1 MADEIKTDEALVAEL
16 EEMFGSE
23 ASGSEESGTES
34 ETEPETEPEDT
45 HTEEPT
51 GDEGESEGNEPANE
65 PEGNSNTQAE
75 DKQRAKQNYAF
86 AEMRTQNKKL
96 SNLISKLGTVLGLDE
111 KTPVDEIADKVQS
124 VLLQKESKD
133 SNIPVEYLQ
142 RMQALEVIAQDA
154 TRVKREKEVS
164 DNLTSLSEKYNL
176 SKEQL
181 TEFATQLAAD
191 GKNPLEVDNVD
202 IESEY
207 LKRHQQDLI
216 QAAVA
221 KALADEK
228 ARLAKADNHA
238 GGKGPS
244 GAGSGDEGGSKI
256 KTVAELSKA
265 LDSLE

>member
-1 MADEIKTDEALVAEL
+1 MADEIRTDEALVAEL
-16 EEMFGSE
+16 EEMFGSG
-23 ASGSEESGTES
+23 AEETES
-34 ETEPETEPEDT
+34 EEPASEPEATETES
-45 HTEEPT
+45 EEPT
-51 GDEGESEGNEPANE
+51 GDEGEGEDSAQVED
-65 PEGNSNTQAE
+65 NSDTQTE
-75 DKQRAKQNYAF
+75 DKQKAKQNYAF

-96 SNLISKLGTVLGLDE
+96 STLISKLGTALGLDA
-111 KTPVDEIADKVQS
+111 KTPVDEIAEKVQS

-133 SNIPVEYLQ
+133 SNIPVEILE

-191 GKNPLEVDNVD
+191 GKNPLEVDGVD

-207 LKRHQQDLI
+207 LKRHQQDII